1 MTLVTPDEID
11 ELCIDLL
18 TRRHAE
24 HLAKLERQRGLNPQT
39 IERLATID
47 LLAGNGFRLREDKPP
62 GVLLACMGTSDAPE
76 RRGVHKQITIT
87 WSLAMQIVTVGSG
100 RADTL
105 KRRSW
110 YAMTIAECLL
120 MRLPTKSGP
129 VTRID
134 LSDIDLSN
142 GAEERTQRTVAEAQ
156 LIFDVRVANAMDL
169 TDLPLDDTRFPA
181 GTPGG
186 PPSTPYD
193 PPVPLP
199 EITERPIVN
208 VDHQEQP

>member
-1 MTLVTPDEID
+1 MTLITPDVID
-11 ELCIDLL
+11 GLCISLL
-18 TRRHAE
+18 DRRHAE
-24 HLAKLERQRGLNPQT
+24 HLAKLERQLGMPAQT

-47 LLAGNGFRLREDKPP
+47 LLAGEGFRLRQDKPP
-62 GVLLACMGTSDAPE
+62 AVLLACMGTSDAPE
-76 RRGVHKQITIT
+76 RIGYHKALTLT
-87 WSLAMQIVTVGSG
+87 WNLAMQIVVVGQD

-110 YAMTIAECLL
+110 YAMTVAECLI
-120 MRLPTKSGP
+120 MRLPQKSTP

-134 LSDIDLSN
+134 LADIDLVN

-156 LIFDVRVANAMDL
+156 LIFDVRVADAMTLD
-169 TDLPLDDTRFPA
+169 DLPLDDTVFPA

-186 PPSTPYD
+186 PPASPYD

-199 EITERPIVN
+199 EITQHPTVN
-208 VDHQEQP
+208 VDQE